1 MMKELHERQQQIN
14 AERTKN
20 RHTHRDKLKAI
31 NALIIRLI
39 KCD

>member
-14 AERTKN
+14 AERTT
-20 RHTHRDKLKAI
+20 HTHRDKLKAI